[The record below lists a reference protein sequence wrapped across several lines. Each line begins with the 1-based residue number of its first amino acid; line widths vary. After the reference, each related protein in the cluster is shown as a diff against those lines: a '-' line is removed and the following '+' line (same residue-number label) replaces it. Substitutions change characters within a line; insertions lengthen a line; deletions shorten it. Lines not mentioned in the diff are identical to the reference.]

1 MLLIIDDFF
10 NNEIRK
16 NIQEHF
22 FPTERMNTNIWGWG
36 HSSNNKSYE
45 YAWLYTELV
54 DKDYFNIYL
63 NKIIRDKLILCLNT
77 IFKSPIKV
85 LDMKLDR
92 LYGNGMYHGSESCF
106 HTDCH
111 DENAYTF
118 LYFLS
123 DCCNEENADEV
134 GGYFYYKDNN
144 EIKCV
149 EPICNRAIFFN
160 GNILHKGEPF
170 NKSVNKLRVSIVW
183 KFNDDKN
190 HIKSLYETNK

>member
-16 NIQEHF
+16 NIQEYF
-22 FPTERMNTNIWGWG
+22 FPTKRTNNIWGWG
-36 HSSNNKSYE
+36 HSSGSKNYE
-45 YAWLYTELV
+45 YAWLYTDLI
-54 DKDYFNIYL
+54 DKDYFNSYL

-92 LYGNGMYHGSESCF
+92 LYGNGMYYGSESSF
-106 HTDCH
+106 HTDS
-111 DENAYTF
+111 DNENAYTF
-118 LYFLS
+118 LYFIS
-123 DCCNEENADEV
+123 DCCNEETADEV

-160 GNILHKGEPF
+160 GNILHKGVPF
-170 NKSVNKLRVSIVW
+170 NKSVNKLRVSIAW
-183 KFNDDKN
+183 KFKDDKN